1 MVNVLLFVLLL
12 CVSLRKVS
20 LKNRLNMKFQ
30 QIGRTAGDETTP
42 YKVSDFKSRTVGEFI
57 QEVLKENPSEWGYIS
72 VGGHFY
78 QSRRKGSCEYRYG
91 RLLSD
96 MPDELLGIEM
106 REVVA
111 SGGWSRM
118 DYTINWE

>member
-1 MVNVLLFVLLL
+1 M
-12 CVSLRKVS
+12 R
-20 LKNRLNMKFQ
+20 FQ
-30 QIGRTAGDETTP
+30 QVGRTAGDETTP
-42 YKVSDFKSRTVGEFI
+42 YKVTDFKSRTVGEFI
-57 QEVLKENPSEWGYIS
+57 QEVLIEKPNEWGYIS

-78 QSRRKGSCEYRYG
+78 QPRKSGSCEYRCG

-96 MPDELLGIEM
+96 MPDELLGIEI
-106 REVVA
+106 REIVA

>member
-1 MVNVLLFVLLL
+1 MLSYVLKS
-12 CVSLRKVS
+12 VSLRRVS
-20 LKNRLNMKFQ
+20 LKLIKNMRFQ
-30 QIGRTAGDETTP
+30 KVGRTAGDETTP
-42 YKVSDFKSRTVGEFI
+42 YEVSGFKSRTVGEFI
-57 QEVLKENPSEWGYIS
+57 QEVLKENPNEWGYIS

-78 QSRRKGSCEYRYG
+78 QLRKRGSCEYRYG

-96 MPDELLGIEM
+96 MPDELLDIEI
-106 REVVA
+106 REVLA

>member
-1 MVNVLLFVLLL
+1 MLK

-20 LKNRLNMKFQ
+20 LKNRLNMRFQ
-30 QIGRTAGDETTP
+30 QVGRTAGDETTP
-42 YKVSDFKSRTVGEFI
+42 YKVTDFKSRTVGEFI
-57 QEVLKENPSEWGYIS
+57 QEVLTENPSEWGYIS

-78 QSRRKGSCEYRYG
+78 QPRQKGSCEYRYG

-96 MPDELLGIEM
+96 MSDELLGIEI
-106 REVVA
+106 REVLA

>member
-1 MVNVLLFVLLL
+1 
-12 CVSLRKVS
+12 
-20 LKNRLNMKFQ
+20 MKFQ
-30 QIGRTAGDETTP
+30 QVGRTAGDETTP
-42 YKVSDFKSRTVGEFI
+42 YKVTDFKSRTVGEFI
-57 QEVLKENPSEWGYIS
+57 QEVLREYPKEWGYIS

-78 QSRRKGSCEYRYG
+78 QQRQKGSCEYRYG

-96 MPDELLGIEM
+96 MPDELLGIEIM
-106 REVVA
+106 EVLA

>member
-1 MVNVLLFVLLL
+1 MLSYVFKS
-12 CVSLRKVS
+12 VSLRKVS
-20 LKNRLNMKFQ
+20 LKLIKNMRFQ
-30 QIGRTAGDETTP
+30 QVGRLAGDETTP
-42 YKVSDFKSRTVGEFI
+42 YEVSGFKSRTVGEFI
-57 QEVLKENPSEWGYIS
+57 QEVLEENPNEWGYIS

-78 QSRRKGSCEYRYG
+78 QQRKSGSCEYRYG

-96 MPDELLGIEM
+96 MPDELLDIEI
-106 REVVA
+106 REVLA